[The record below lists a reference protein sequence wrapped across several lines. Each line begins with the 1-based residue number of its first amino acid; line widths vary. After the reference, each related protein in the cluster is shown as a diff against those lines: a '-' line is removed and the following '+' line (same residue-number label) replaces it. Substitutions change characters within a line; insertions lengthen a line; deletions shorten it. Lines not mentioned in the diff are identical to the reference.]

1 MLAPIGNMQVARAQV
16 RAGGIQPAVAAQPFV
31 AAQSTPPVQVQQ
43 QVDPASQQGVYD
55 MSRLV
60 GNLDHL
66 SKLFGMGIK
75 GPGAMRFWGGG
86 PIRRFI
92 ASLLTGVPKENL
104 RQYAQMADLMRVP
117 GTKADYARIM
127 HAVGIT
133 NPVQLAQYGGND
145 LGATIQRGVLFATMT
160 AKSIELA
167 VNESK
172 SFELPTMDELAR
184 ISTAA
189 RGVTI
194 GVQQD

>member
-1 MLAPIGNMQVARAQV
+1 MLAPLGNIHVARPQV
-16 RAGGIQPAVAAQPFV
+16 RAGGVQAAAAPQPVAVAQTALQIQP
-31 AAQSTPPVQVQQ
+31 QQ
-43 QVDPASQQGVYD
+43 QVDVASQQGVYD

-60 GNLDHL
+60 GNLEHL

-92 ASLLTGVPKENL
+92 TSVLTGVPRENL

-117 GTKADYARIM
+117 GTKADYARIL

-133 NPVQLAQYGGND
+133 NPVQLAQYGGSD
-145 LGATIQRGVLFATMT
+145 LGATIQRGVLFASMT

>member
-16 RAGGIQPAVAAQPFV
+16 RAGGIQPAMAAQPVV
-31 AAQSTPPVQVQQ
+31 AAQSTVPVQVQQ

-86 PIRRFI
+86 PIRRFFT
-92 ASLLTGVPKENL
+92 SLLTGVPKESL

-117 GTKADYARIM
+117 GTKADYARIL

-133 NPVQLAQYGGND
+133 NPVQLAQYGGSD

>member
-16 RAGGIQPAVAAQPFV
+16 RAGGIQPAVSAQPFV

-92 ASLLTGVPKENL
+92 TSLLTGVPKENL

-133 NPVQLAQYGGND
+133 NPIQLAQYGGND

>member
-1 MLAPIGNMQVARAQV
+1 MLAPIGNVRAAAIRPQV
-16 RAGGIQPAVAAQPFV
+16 RAGGPEAVVMAQAQPAPVA
-31 AAQSTPPVQVQQ
+31 QVPQQ
-43 QVDPASQQGVYD
+43 IDPASQQGVYD

-60 GNLDHL
+60 GNMDHL
-66 SKLFGMGIK
+66 SRLFGMGIK
-75 GPGAMRFWGGG
+75 SPGAMRFWGGG

-92 ASLLTGVPKENL
+92 ASVFTGVPKENL

-117 GTKADYARIM
+117 GVKADYARLL
-127 HAVGIT
+127 HAVGIS
-133 NPVQLAQYGGND
+133 NPVQLAQYGGTD

-167 VNESK
+167 ANESK
-172 SFELPTMDELAR
+172 SYELPSLDELAN
-184 ISTAA
+184 ISNAA